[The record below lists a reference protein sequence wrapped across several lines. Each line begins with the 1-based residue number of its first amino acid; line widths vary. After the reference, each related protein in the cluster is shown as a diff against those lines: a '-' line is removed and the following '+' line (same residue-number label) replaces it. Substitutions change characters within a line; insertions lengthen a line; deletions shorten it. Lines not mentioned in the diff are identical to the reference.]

1 MICLHETSTYLVLLQ
16 VKMVNIGKYDE
27 SYLLQRAEEIVVTK
41 TAGSNILDPDA
52 EAAIPR
58 FQPNELGLG
67 AVLGRGG
74 FCTVSEVSTI
84 RLLDTSLE
92 QGESTPHILQDR
104 KYMSKNYLRNGK
116 DARYAIKTLSSSLLK
131 DPERFVAG
139 VIDLVLE
146 TKFLSI
152 LRHQNIIKMRA
163 ISNQSPYSRGYFI
176 VLDRLYDTMTDRI
189 SAWKSQKSVMSG
201 IGKVRDLRGAKKKEL
216 WIDRLM
222 VSYDICMALKYL
234 HDNSIVYRDLKPDN
248 IGFDVRGDV
257 KIFDF
262 GLAKEMRPED
272 LVNDDLYDMSGN
284 TGSLRYMAPEVAR
297 RLPYNHTVDVYSFSI
312 LLWQICSLE
321 QPFANYDV
329 QKHSDLVVHGN
340 DRPTLDKN
348 WSPELCTLMEL
359 GWSADIFERPDF
371 EYIAD
376 VIRREFNPYLSPT
389 EALALD
395 ESCKTAKSLQ
405 FKNG

>member
-1 MICLHETSTYLVLLQ
+1 
-16 VKMVNIGKYDE
+16 MVNIGKYDE
-27 SYLLQRAEEIVVTK
+27 KYLLQRAEEIVIAK
-41 TAGSNILDPDA
+41 TTGSNILDPDA

-58 FQPNELGLG
+58 FQPNELSLG
-67 AVLGRGG
+67 AVLGIGG
-74 FCTVSEVSTI
+74 FCTVSEVSSI
-84 RLLDTSLE
+84 RLLDANLSRDD
-92 QGESTPHILQDR
+92 GAPHILQDR
-104 KYMSKNYLRNGK
+104 KYMSKNFLRNGK

-139 VIDLVLE
+139 VIDLELE

-152 LRHQNIIKMRA
+152 LRHPNIIKMRA
-163 ISNQSPYSRGYFI
+163 ISNQSPFSRGYFI
-176 VLDRLYDTMTDRI
+176 VLDRLYDTMTERI
-189 SAWKSQKSVMSG
+189 SAWKSQKSFTTG

-222 VSYDICMALKYL
+222 VAYDICMALKYL

-262 GLAKEMRPED
+262 GLAKEMRSED
-272 LVNDDLYDMSGN
+272 LISDDLYDMSGN

-297 RLPYNHTVDVYSFSI
+297 RLPYNHTVDVYSFAI
-312 LLWQICSLE
+312 LFWQICSLE

-329 QKHSDLVVHGN
+329 QKHSDLVVHGS
-340 DRPTLDKN
+340 DRPNLDKS
-348 WSPELCTLMEL
+348 WSPELCALMEQ
-359 GWSADIFERPDF
+359 GWSAKISDRPDF

-376 VIRREFNPYLSPT
+376 VIRKEFNPYISNE

-405 FKNG
+405 RKIG